1 MGGSKKEE
9 EEGCL
14 NDKLRYVDMILV
26 GVESFHDAP
35 FEFTRGFIHL
45 SKIHHLAFVIFAIA
59 VIKEDDLGPIKQFRI
74 LLDLNHDPN
83 LVGIQ

>member
-1 MGGSKKEE
+1 
-9 EEGCL
+9 
-14 NDKLRYVDMILV
+14 MILV
-26 GVESFHDAP
+26 GVEGSRDAP
-35 FEFTRGFIHL
+35 FEFTSGFIHF

-74 LLDLNHDPN
+74 HLDLNHDPN